1 MRQWKWLA
9 ILGVLLITTIGLLS
23 VPPKTVSASA
33 IDINA
38 DRSALTG
45 DHSISYQQ
53 ISIRTNRTPE
63 RTNFDQ
69 IVQRAD
75 DAAAQF
81 PIED

>member
-45 DHSISYQQ
+45 DHSISCQQ
-53 ISIRTNRTPE
+53 ISVFVQIEHQNE
-63 RTNFDQ
+63 QILMKSYNVQMMQLHNF
-69 IVQRAD
+69 
-75 DAAAQF
+75 
-81 PIED
+81 